1 MGRKMCSI
9 GSVIKSNNALCLV
22 VGIKYVEQANKYI
35 KKYLVVTYPLGYID
49 SNSIR
54 VLEESEFDV
63 VELGYDSSDKSVFNQ
78 YYVGMMDTLIEK
90 TDSKTIKETIEK
102 ANTMIREG
110 IK

>member
-78 YYVGMMDTLIEK
+78 YYVGMMQHGDGMVPRQSNVGVGFIHILLPL
-90 TDSKTIKETIEK
+90 
-102 ANTMIREG
+102 G
-110 IK
+110 